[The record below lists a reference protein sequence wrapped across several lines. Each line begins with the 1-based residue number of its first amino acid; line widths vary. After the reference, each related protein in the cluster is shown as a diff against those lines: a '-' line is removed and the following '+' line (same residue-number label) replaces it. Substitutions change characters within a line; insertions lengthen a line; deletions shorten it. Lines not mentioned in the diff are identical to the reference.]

1 MAGRRS
7 TIQAPDHNNTQ
18 GLKITGKNV
27 LLLLRHLR
35 DILFFSDKD
44 DEP

>member
-1 MAGRRS
+1 MPGKRS
-7 TIQAPDHNNTQ
+7 AIQAPDHNNTQ